1 VVNHGC
7 PEDQSVQ
14 LAKVLIDGKKQV
26 VDGEYAV
33 LELAPQTPFRAL
45 SIGTNKSALSPEVE
59 ND

>member
-7 PEDQSVQ
+7 RDQSVQ

-33 LELAPQTPFRAL
+33 LELAPKPHFA
-45 SIGTNKSALSPEVE
+45 P
-59 ND
+59 